1 MKLLFL
7 FLLLFSIP
15 CLGQSCLDPIK
26 IPQDKLLHTGGCYV
40 ISATTASIVYNIT
53 EDRKKAFIYGLS
65 SAIIVGGV
73 KEIYDINYGD
83 SNWGDMGANVVGGTL
98 GAFTITIRF

>member
-65 SAIIVGGV
+65 SAIIVGGL
-73 KEIYDINYGD
+73 KEIYDIKCGE
-83 SNWGDMGANVVGGTL
+83 SNWGDMGANVVGGML
-98 GAFTITIRF
+98 GAFTVTVRF

>member
-1 MKLLFL
+1 MKLLLL
-7 FLLLFSIP
+7 FLLLFSTP
-15 CLGQSCLDPIK
+15 CLGQSFLDPIT

-40 ISATTASIVYNIT
+40 ISATTASIVYNMT
-53 EDRKKAFIYGLS
+53 ENRKKAFIYGLS

-73 KEIYDINYGD
+73 KEIYDIKCGD

>member
-1 MKLLFL
+1 MRLLIIILLFINTTCV
-7 FLLLFSIP
+7 S
-15 CLGQSCLDPIK
+15 QSL
-26 IPQDKLLHTGGCYV
+26 IPQDKLLHAGGCYV
-40 ISATTASIVYNIT
+40 ISSTTSSIVYNIT
-53 EDRKKAFIYGLS
+53 ENRKKAFIYGLS

-73 KEIYDINYGD
+73 KEIYDIKCGD

>member
-7 FLLLFSIP
+7 FLLLFSTP

-26 IPQDKLLHTGGCYV
+26 IPQDKLLHAGGCYV
-40 ISATTASIVYNIT
+40 ISATTASLVYNIT
-53 EDRKKAFIYGLS
+53 EDRKKAFIYGVLS
-65 SAIIVGGV
+65 SVIVGGI
-73 KEIYDINYGD
+73 KEIHDIKHGD

-98 GAFTITIRF
+98 GAFTVTVRF

>member
-1 MKLLFL
+1 MYYMRLLIIILLFINTTCV
-7 FLLLFSIP
+7 S
-15 CLGQSCLDPIK
+15 QSL

-65 SAIIVGGV
+65 SAIIVGGI
-73 KEIYDINYGD
+73 KEIYDIKCGD

-98 GAFTITIRF
+98 GAFTVAVRF